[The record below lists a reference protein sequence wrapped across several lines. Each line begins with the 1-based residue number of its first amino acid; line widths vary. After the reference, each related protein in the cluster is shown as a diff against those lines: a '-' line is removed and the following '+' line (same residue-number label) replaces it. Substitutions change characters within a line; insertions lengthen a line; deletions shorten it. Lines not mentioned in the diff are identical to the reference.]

1 VTDSSP
7 VDTRPGFWESV
18 WLWLKRIWAWSATNL
33 AAPGVALLIV
43 AAAIVLL
50 VIGVKNIQLGGILGW
65 LLGKP
70 DPGIKS
76 VDVANKV
83 DPARVDKDGNV
94 IPIGTPDSQGDTQAK
109 VVPIDPVGPF
119 SNPDHVT
126 FTDPATKEMVTVK
139 LPDGVKLNNVD
150 EVVVIKP
157 NVVAVTVKD
166 TSGVSPQTVDDLLK
180 KYGG

>member
-1 VTDSSP
+1 MTDLSP
-7 VDTRPGFWESV
+7 VDAHPGFWATV
-18 WLWLKRIWAWSATNL
+18 WLWLKRIWAWTATNL

-50 VIGVKNIQLGGILGW
+50 IIGVKNIQLGGLIGR
-65 LLGKP
+65 LLGRP
-70 DPGIKS
+70 DPGIRS
-76 VDVANKV
+76 IDIVNKV
-83 DPARVDKDGNV
+83 DPDRVDKDGNV
-94 IPIGTPDSQGDTQAK
+94 IPVGTPDSQGDTQAK
-109 VVPIDPVGPF
+109 VVAIDPVGPF
-119 SNPDHVT
+119 SNPTQVT
-126 FTDPATKEMVTVK
+126 FKDPSTKETVTVK
-139 LPDGVKLNNVD
+139 LPDGVRLNDVD

>member
-1 VTDSSP
+1 MTDP
-7 VDTRPGFWESV
+7 VQVDPAPGFWSV
-18 WLWLKRIWAWSATNL
+18 VWTWLKRIWAWVATNL

-43 AAAIVLL
+43 VAAVVLL
-50 VIGVKNIQLGGILGW
+50 VIGVKNIQLGGLIGR
-65 LLGKP
+65 LLGRP
-70 DPGIKS
+70 DPDIKS
-76 VDVANKV
+76 IDVANKV
-83 DPARVDKDGNV
+83 DPARVDKDGNI

-109 VVPIDPVGPF
+109 VVAIDPVGPF

-126 FTDPATKEMVTVK
+126 FTDPSTKETVTVK

-166 TSGVSPQTVDDLLK
+166 TSGVTPQTVEDLLK